1 MKKWC
6 VLLTVVF
13 VISSLCVN
21 AENNKMYPGTLQ
33 DEAMIMM
40 QPNSADEWFE
50 KWSFKMSRGV
60 LNSLTCWVE
69 LPRSM
74 YIETAENPFIGPL
87 KGIFKGTGLT
97 LVRAI
102 AGVMDL
108 ATFGTVDDTFTVYDQ
123 YRVPYFV
130 WQDYDKSER

>member
-6 VLLTVVF
+6 ALLTVIVVF
-13 VISSLCVN
+13 SSLN
-21 AENNKMYPGTLQ
+21 IKAENKVYPGTLS

-40 QPNSADEWFE
+40 QPQGADEWFE

-97 LVRAI
+97 FMRAV
-102 AGVMDL
+102 AGLMDL

-130 WQDYDKSER
+130 WQDYEKSER